1 MYRRLFRRRF
11 RFVAPPLSF
20 CYHSPVTKTF
30 QFTVGEAEA
39 GERLDYY
46 LSRRIP
52 RLSRNRAKS
61 LIVDGFVT
69 VDEEFCKPAYRLHR
83 GEIVT
88 GNYPDAPVE
97 TVEPEDVPLTIYYE
111 DEHIVVVEK
120 PAGTL
125 THPTEVETT
134 GTLVNALLYHCGT
147 LAPIGAPFRPG
158 IVHRLDR
165 GTSGVLAVARSELA
179 HRKLVRQFSE
189 RTAGRVYAA
198 VVSGVPAQTSGLI
211 DAPIGRSASDPTRF
225 AVSPLAPKEALT
237 EYRVEKK
244 YGDAALLRLRLR
256 TGRTHQI
263 RVHLSYIGH
272 PILGDETYGG
282 PTDLIGR
289 PALHAHSLSF
299 DHPATGARVCFV
311 SPLAGDLV
319 ELIGVLK

>member
-1 MYRRLFRRRF
+1 
-11 RFVAPPLSF
+11 
-20 CYHSPVTKTF
+20 VTKTF
-30 QFTVGEAEA
+30 QFAVGEAET

-46 LSRRIP
+46 VSRHIP

-69 VDEEFCKPAYRLHR
+69 VDEEFCKPAYRLRR
-83 GEIVT
+83 GEIVA
-88 GNYPDAPVE
+88 GSYPDAPVE
-97 TVEPEDVPLTIYYE
+97 TVNPEDVPLTVYYG
-111 DEHIVVVEK
+111 DEHIVVAEK
-120 PAGTL
+120 PAGML
-125 THPTEVETT
+125 THPTEDETT
-134 GTLVNALLYHCGT
+134 GTLVNALLHHCGT
-147 LAPIGAPFRPG
+147 LAPVGAPFRPG

-165 GTSGVLAVARSELA
+165 GTSGVLVVARSELA
-179 HRKLVRQFSE
+179 HRNLVRQFSE
-189 RTAGRVYAA
+189 RTTGRVYAA
-198 VVSGVPAQTSGLI
+198 LVYGVPAQTSGLI

-237 EYRVEKK
+237 EYRVEEK
-244 YGDAALLRLRLR
+244 YGGAALLRLKLR

-282 PTDLIGR
+282 PVDLIDR

-299 DHPATGARVCFV
+299 DHPATGARMCFV

-319 ELIGVLK
+319 ELIRCLK